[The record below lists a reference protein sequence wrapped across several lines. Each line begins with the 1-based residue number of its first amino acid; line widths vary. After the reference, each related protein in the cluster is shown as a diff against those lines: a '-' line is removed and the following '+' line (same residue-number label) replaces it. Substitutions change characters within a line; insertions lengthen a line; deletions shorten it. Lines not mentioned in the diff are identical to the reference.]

1 MKLLFKAGSALVS
14 SWSPTGMS
22 KCRLETV
29 RSSRDPA
36 HSGNRMCF
44 AVTFSRSRN
53 YTTKTQIRWCDFT
66 QQQPLCG
73 ACNHCLYFP
82 MSVCGSPP
90 SLFFFLF
97 FFLPL
102 AAAAVTVCLKQ
113 TFFPEH
119 RQLSPYSGWCT
130 ALCYV
135 CPSGFFFYHQWQC
148 IGPGDWR
155 RTKDEVAF
163 FHLHVMPR
171 YPSPLSSWWVLTNA
185 ACLGSL
191 SGTIWNSHFNMTSGA
206 FEASAAGV
214 KAL

>member
-66 QQQPLCG
+66 QQQPLFR

-90 SLFFFLF
+90 SLFFFSF
-97 FFLPL
+97 FFSHWQLLLWPFAWSKHSFLSTGSYPHTLGDDVQPCVMYVPVGFIFIISDSALDQEIGGGLRMRLHSFTSMSCRGTRPPWPL
-102 AAAAVTVCLKQ
+102 
-113 TFFPEH
+113 
-119 RQLSPYSGWCT
+119 
-130 ALCYV
+130 
-135 CPSGFFFYHQWQC
+135 
-148 IGPGDWR
+148 
-155 RTKDEVAF
+155 DE
-163 FHLHVMPR
+163 
-171 YPSPLSSWWVLTNA
+171 SWLTLLA
-185 ACLGSL
+185 
-191 SGTIWNSHFNMTSGA
+191 
-206 FEASAAGV
+206 
-214 KAL
+214 

>member
-1 MKLLFKAGSALVS
+1 MVAASAFVDHALELKMKLLFKARSALVS
-14 SWSPTGMS
+14 PWSPTGMS

-29 RSSRDPA
+29 RSSRGPA

-82 MSVCGSPP
+82 MSVCRSPR
-90 SLFFFLF
+90 SVLF

-102 AAAAVTVCLKQ
+102 AATAVNVCLKQ

-119 RQLSPYSGWCT
+119 RRLSPHSGWCT
-130 ALCYV
+130 AL
-135 CPSGFFFYHQWQC
+135 
-148 IGPGDWR
+148 
-155 RTKDEVAF
+155 
-163 FHLHVMPR
+163 HLCM
-171 YPSPLSSWWVLTNA
+171 SQWVLFIISGSALDQETGGR
-185 ACLGSL
+185 LRMRLHSFISL
-191 SGTIWNSHFNMTSGA
+191 SCRGTRPPCPLDESWLTPLA
-206 FEASAAGV
+206 
-214 KAL
+214 

>member
-90 SLFFFLF
+90 SLFFLF
-97 FFLPL
+97 FFSPIGSCCCDRLLETNILSWAQAAIPILWVMYSLVLCMSQWVFFIISGSALDQEIGGGLRMRLHSFTSMSCRGTRPPCPL
-102 AAAAVTVCLKQ
+102 
-113 TFFPEH
+113 
-119 RQLSPYSGWCT
+119 
-130 ALCYV
+130 
-135 CPSGFFFYHQWQC
+135 
-148 IGPGDWR
+148 
-155 RTKDEVAF
+155 DE
-163 FHLHVMPR
+163 
-171 YPSPLSSWWVLTNA
+171 SWLTLLA
-185 ACLGSL
+185 
-191 SGTIWNSHFNMTSGA
+191 
-206 FEASAAGV
+206 
-214 KAL
+214 

>member
-1 MKLLFKAGSALVS
+1 MKLLFKAGSALVG

-90 SLFFFLF
+90 SLFFSF

-135 CPSGFFFYHQWQC
+135 CPSGFFFIISGSALDQE
-148 IGPGDWR
+148 IGGGLRMRLHSFTSMSCRGTRPPCPL
-155 RTKDEVAF
+155 DE
-163 FHLHVMPR
+163 
-171 YPSPLSSWWVLTNA
+171 SWLTLLA
-185 ACLGSL
+185 
-191 SGTIWNSHFNMTSGA
+191 
-206 FEASAAGV
+206 
-214 KAL
+214 